1 MKPDHNKVAFLGMKR
16 GHELY
21 EPMVEFL
28 KRSKIH
34 YALTHSPSVIY
45 ESLVKQFWQ
54 TAKAR
59 NGDTEV
65 VARIDGVDYVV
76 NEELIRDRL
85 HLDDEGGV
93 YRQRSAEILAGLRAV
108 GYQSHDTDMWHK
120 NQFCPMW

>member
-1 MKPDHNKVAFLGMKR
+1 MAALKLKHDHNKVAFLGMKR

-59 NGDTEV
+59 NGDT
-65 VARIDGVDYVV
+65 
-76 NEELIRDRL
+76 
-85 HLDDEGGV
+85 
-93 YRQRSAEILAGLRAV
+93 
-108 GYQSHDTDMWHK
+108 
-120 NQFCPMW
+120 